1 MKKRRLALL
10 GLALIILCF
19 VYIAARGGIYTVK
32 LNVPD
37 TAGGAEDYQ
46 VEIEQSG
53 ETVRLED
60 KQLRNGVLRLTFSS
74 VSRGRAY
81 IHITG
86 PGFANMDG
94 IYVHGLGIITWR
106 DYFGDCT
113 GGVIV
118 PIAFALYLAVV
129 LLSLIRQYREDVR
142 RNLYQY
148 RNVRNL
154 GLMIYLGFM
163 LLAQIPQILS
173 FNGLIY
179 SIRSVLNAVS
189 FFAYFAFPV
198 AFIVSI
204 LVTVSNIELMRKEG
218 RNWRNMLGCILGI
231 LLCLSTLFPA
241 VLGEV
246 LQRSTVVDVH
256 NENGS
261 ALYIEMAVEHT
272 ILVAI
277 SYLECILLGTIILS
291 VKAAKKV
298 PAFDKDHILILGCQ
312 IRKDGTLTNLLKG
325 RADRAVE
332 FARMQKEAV
341 GKDLTFVPS
350 GGKGD
355 DEVIPEAEAIRNYL
369 LSVGIDEDRIMVE
382 NRSANTYENM
392 RNSMELIRESVGEAE
407 PKIAFSTTNYHVFRA
422 GIIASQQGIL
432 AEGIGSGTRSYF
444 WINAFIREF
453 AATVYSERKTHIRV
467 IAVLILLVLAMI
479 GTVYVSNNT

>member
-179 SIRSVLNAVS
+179 SIRSVLNAAS

-298 PAFDKDHILILGCQ
+298 PAFDKDHILILGF
-312 IRKDGTLTNLLKG
+312 RSEKDGTL
-325 RADRAVE
+325 
-332 FARMQKEAV
+332 
-341 GKDLTFVPS
+341 
-350 GGKGD
+350 
-355 DEVIPEAEAIRNYL
+355 
-369 LSVGIDEDRIMVE
+369 RIC
-382 NRSANTYENM
+382 
-392 RNSMELIRESVGEAE
+392 
-407 PKIAFSTTNYHVFRA
+407 
-422 GIIASQQGIL
+422 
-432 AEGIGSGTRSYF
+432 
-444 WINAFIREF
+444 
-453 AATVYSERKTHIRV
+453 
-467 IAVLILLVLAMI
+467 
-479 GTVYVSNNT
+479 